1 MADCPLYGSLDGSE
15 REVRLLN
22 IRGFITHGIA
32 DGIMVSI
39 KGGSKAM
46 RLPPRPARCVYPV
59 EQAAMGSQ
67 RVGVGSQVGLSSEKA
82 VKLAIKVSKR
92 CVDS

>member
-1 MADCPLYGSLDGSE
+1 MADCPLYGLLDGSE

-32 DGIMVSI
+32 DGIMLSI

-46 RLPPRPARCVYPV
+46 RLPPRPARCVY
-59 EQAAMGSQ
+59 
-67 RVGVGSQVGLSSEKA
+67 LSRTGGDGEPTRGGREPGGALVRKGRQIS
-82 VKLAIKVSKR
+82 
-92 CVDS
+92 D